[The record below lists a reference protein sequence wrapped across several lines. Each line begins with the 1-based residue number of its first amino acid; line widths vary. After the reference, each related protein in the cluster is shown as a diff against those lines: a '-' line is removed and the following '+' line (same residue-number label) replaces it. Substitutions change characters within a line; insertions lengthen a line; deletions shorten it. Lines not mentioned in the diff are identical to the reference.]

1 MCASYAALPSASVS
15 TRSIVPPGTFALASA
30 VTLSRAS
37 PVSGVSSL
45 RCRPHGCPPLG
56 AADGA
61 PAANCG
67 ALAAAEPL
75 ELELDPVAA
84 LAMPYVPAVT
94 PNARAART
102 TIRSGVQRLALL
114 FIASSFRSTTRPKF
128 APEAERHL

>member
-1 MCASYAALPSASVS
+1 M
-15 TRSIVPPGTFALASA
+15 IVPPGTLALAIA

-37 PVSGVSSL
+37 PVSGASSL

-56 AADGA
+56 AGAGA

-67 ALAAAEPL
+67 ALAADAPL
-75 ELELDPVAA
+75 ELEPVAA
-84 LAMPYVPAVT
+84 LAMPYVPAVM

-102 TIRSGVQRLALL
+102 TTRSGVQRLALL